1 MDGREPIDYAARVVA
16 DRYLARGVSAA
27 KPDVHS
33 AIASLDPGVFP
44 GAFCKIVADAAGDE
58 RYASVMHADGAGTK
72 AAVAYIAYKEADR
85 PEVFEG
91 IAQDA
96 AVMNID
102 DLLCVGVTDR
112 FLLSNT
118 IGRNA
123 HRVDG
128 RVLEALIRGYERLAA
143 DLRPF
148 DITLALAGGETADV
162 GDLVATI
169 VVDST
174 VFARIRRDAVVDATR
189 IRAGDVIVGLAS
201 SGRAAYER
209 EDNSGIGANG
219 LTLARH
225 VLLHGEYATRF
236 PETYSPTMSA
246 DVVYRGRFRLDDRVP
261 GTTMTVGSALLSPT
275 RTFAPVV
282 RQVLDRHR
290 DAVSGIIHCSGGGQT
305 KCLRFGRGLHFVK
318 DRLLPIPPIFRTIM
332 DEGRVPKREMFEVFN
347 MGHRLEI
354 FCRPA
359 VADAMAGIARGLGIE
374 ARIVGEVRANDA
386 ADSNRLTIVDGK
398 DQLTYAT

>member
-1 MDGREPIDYAARVVA
+1 VA
-16 DRYLARGVSAA
+16 DTYLARGVSAA
-27 KPDVHS
+27 KPEVHA
-33 AIASLDPGVFP
+33 AIAGLDPGLFP
-44 GAFCKIVADAAGDE
+44 GAFCKIVGDVAGDE
-58 RYASVMHADGAGTK
+58 RFVAVMHADGAGTK
-72 AAVAYIAYKEADR
+72 AAVAYLAYREADR

-96 AVMNID
+96 AVMNVD
-102 DLLCVGVTDR
+102 DLLCVGVTER

-148 DITLALAGGETADV
+148 GVELALAGGETADV
-162 GDLVATI
+162 GDLVATV

-174 VFARIRRDAVVDATR
+174 VFARLRRDAVVDAAT
-189 IRAGDVIVGLAS
+189 IRVGDAIVGLAS
-201 SGRAAYER
+201 SGRATYER
-209 EDNSGIGANG
+209 EENSGIGANG

-225 VLLHGEYATRF
+225 VLLHGDYAARY
-236 PETYSPTMSA
+236 PETYSPTLA
-246 DVVYRGRFRLDDRVP
+246 PEHVYRGRFHLADRLP
-261 GTTMTVGSALLSPT
+261 GSSMTVGAALLSPT

-282 RQVLDRHR
+282 RQVLSRHR
-290 DAVSGIIHCSGGGQT
+290 EAVSGIVHCSGGGQT

-318 DRLLPIPPIFRTIM
+318 DRLLPVPPVFRAIM
-332 DEGRVPKREMFEVFN
+332 EQGGVPRREMFEVFN

-359 VADAMAGIARGLGIE
+359 AADGIVAIARGLGVDAQVI
-374 ARIVGEVRANDA
+374 GEVRPNADPDA
-386 ADSNRLTIVDGK
+386 NRLTIADGG
-398 DQLTYAT
+398 DALDYALSDKT